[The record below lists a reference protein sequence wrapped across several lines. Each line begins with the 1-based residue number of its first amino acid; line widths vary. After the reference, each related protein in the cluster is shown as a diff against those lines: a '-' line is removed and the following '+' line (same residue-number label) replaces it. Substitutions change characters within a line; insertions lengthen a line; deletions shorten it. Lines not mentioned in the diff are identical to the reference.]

1 MKCRAAGRAKLLRTT
16 STEMVSMSKPK
27 RSSFRGASSR
37 VPFWRAGHSPTLV
50 AAFLYFNFTFMAWVL
65 LGPLAVQIAADLK
78 LSAAEQGLMIATP
91 LLAGAILRVAMG
103 MLADRLQPRLAGAI
117 GQGVVIAALMAVWLI
132 GVDSYAEVLA
142 LGVVLGL
149 AGASFAAALRLAS
162 GIYPPEH
169 RGLALGITGAGNF
182 GTVLAAFFGP
192 SLAAAWGWQNVLG
205 MALVPLILAFAYYL
219 LAARDGGEPTP
230 VRRSVDYLRVLR
242 NHDALWF
249 MFFYAV
255 SFGGFVGLASFLTVY
270 FATEFG
276 LTAVSAGYCAALCC
290 CIGSVFRPFGVH
302 FAERLGHSRR
312 HGGGGPG
319 AGGHRP
325 ALALERAGGVRHC
338 HAGAGHGQRRDIP
351 GGAAA
356 LSSGDER
363 DDGDDRHGR
372 GRRRLFAGGLAGI
385 FAAGRRQLPR
395 RLFDVRR
402 LRGNCA
408 DRPGGG
414 ENALAQ
420 PVARCRRPRLSLT
433 WNPDLEN

>member
-1 MKCRAAGRAKLLRTT
+1 
-16 STEMVSMSKPK
+16 MSKPAA
-27 RSSFRGASSR
+27 RASSR
-37 VPFWRAGHSPTLV
+37 VSFWRAGHSPTLV

-117 GQGVVIAALMAVWLI
+117 GQVVVIAALMAVWLI

-192 SLAAAWGWQNVLG
+192 SLAAAFGWQNVLG

-219 LAARDGGEPTP
+219 LAARDGDEPAP
-230 VRRSVDYLRVLR
+230 VRVSADYLRVLR

-290 CIGSVFRPFGVH
+290 CIGSVFRPFGVR
-302 FAERLGHSRR
+302 FAERLGGIRALAILYGTAAATLVLAAVGLPSALSALVVFGIAMLALGMANGAVFQVVPQRFR
-312 HGGGGPG
+312 QEMSEMTAMIGMAGAVGGFLLVASLGFSHQ
-319 AGGHRP
+319 AGGSY
-325 ALALERAGGVRHC
+325 RAGFLMFAACAVIALIGLAVVKTRW
-338 HAGAGHGQRRDIP
+338 RSLWR
-351 GGAAA
+351 GAAA
-356 LSSGDER
+356 R
-363 DDGDDRHGR
+363 
-372 GRRRLFAGGLAGI
+372 A
-385 FAAGRRQLPR
+385 
-395 RLFDVRR
+395 
-402 LRGNCA
+402 
-408 DRPGGG
+408 
-414 ENALAQ
+414 
-420 PVARCRRPRLSLT
+420 
-433 WNPDLEN
+433 

>member
-1 MKCRAAGRAKLLRTT
+1 
-16 STEMVSMSKPK
+16 MSKPAS
-27 RSSFRGASSR
+27 RASSR

-117 GQGVVIAALMAVWLI
+117 GQVVVIAALMAVWLI

-219 LAARDGGEPTP
+219 LAARDGDEPSP

-302 FAERLGHSRR
+302 FAERLGGIRALAILYGTAAATLVLAAVGLPSALSALVVFGIAMLALGMANGAVFQVVPQRFR
-312 HGGGGPG
+312 QEMSEMTAMIGMAGAVGGFLLVASLGFSHQ
-319 AGGHRP
+319 AGGSY
-325 ALALERAGGVRHC
+325 RAGFLLFAASAVIALIGLAVVKTRW
-338 HAGAGHGQRRDIP
+338 RSLWR
-351 GGAAA
+351 GAAA
-356 LSSGDER
+356 R
-363 DDGDDRHGR
+363 
-372 GRRRLFAGGLAGI
+372 A
-385 FAAGRRQLPR
+385 
-395 RLFDVRR
+395 
-402 LRGNCA
+402 
-408 DRPGGG
+408 
-414 ENALAQ
+414 
-420 PVARCRRPRLSLT
+420 
-433 WNPDLEN
+433 